1 MEILEIIEKVVTIIL
16 NILLIAHT
24 SKKLKNSNNP
34 GRKFASCHLKYNTF
48 QII

>member
-24 SKKLKNSNNP
+24 SKKL
-34 GRKFASCHLKYNTF
+34 RK
-48 QII
+48 